1 MINEGRVEEAV
12 GLLEQMK
19 ADRPDDDVVCYELGN
34 AYWKMQNRKL
44 CLDNYTEAIR
54 LNPQSPAV
62 EMKRMVIGWINYLK
76 NQTKLPPIEKGI

>member
-1 MINEGRVEEAV
+1 MIDEGRVEEAV

-62 EMKRMVIGWINYLK
+62 EMKRMVMDILQFYNKEMY
-76 NQTKLPPIEKGI
+76 NV